1 MKIITFVYIQRT
13 QSDSDVCD
21 VGVKLQY
28 GYNSVPMCTH
38 CMCDMFHPGLV
49 SGLAVAGG

>member
-1 MKIITFVYIQRT
+1 MHALLSKEHRRDRDAGVMFQY
-13 QSDSDVCD
+13 VC
-21 VGVKLQY
+21 
-28 GYNSVPMCTH
+28 NSVPLCTH